1 MSLTVGG
8 ISLETRYRLK
18 LCFSAILEKTGI
30 LLLPAIMLSGFLDFV
45 FGYYTVRASMFLVT
59 QKNLWAW
66 KIFELDWVS
75 WNMLW
80 TSEWICLMLLLLKL
94 QSTFLDW
101 QLWCPVNFKSW
112 AINIYKCWM
121 PIKGLISLC
130 KNTSGTFTWCEKMKI
145 HVLYCACNP
154 F

>member
-8 ISLETRYRLK
+8 ISLETKCRLK

-30 LLLPAIMLSGFLDFV
+30 LLLPVIMLSGFLDFV
-45 FGYYTVRASMFLVT
+45 LCYYTVRASMFWLRR
-59 QKNLWAW
+59 KNL
-66 KIFELDWVS
+66 ELDWVS

-80 TSEWICLMLLLLKL
+80 TSEWICSMLLSLKL
-94 QSTFLDW
+94 QITFLDW

-130 KNTSGTFTWCEKMKI
+130 KNTSGTFTRCENMKI